1 MEHVMHLL
9 LVYHR
14 LLESGVNETVVNGS
28 TDMIT
33 ALNSYFHY
41 CSELSIT
48 MPMAVR
54 GNNEPSKPIRIKKI
68 HSHLIANFIT

>member
-1 MEHVMHLL
+1 MHLL

-41 CSELSIT
+41 CAELSTTIL
-48 MPMAVR
+48 MVR
-54 GNNEPSKPIRIKKI
+54 CIRFNIM
-68 HSHLIANFIT
+68 

>member
-1 MEHVMHLL
+1 MHLL

-33 ALNSYFHY
+33 ALNSYFTIVQNY
-41 CSELSIT
+41 LLQCLW
-48 MPMAVR
+48 
-54 GNNEPSKPIRIKKI
+54 
-68 HSHLIANFIT
+68 

>member
-1 MEHVMHLL
+1 MHLL

-33 ALNSYFHY
+33 ALNSYFH
-41 CSELSIT
+41 
-48 MPMAVR
+48 
-54 GNNEPSKPIRIKKI
+54 
-68 HSHLIANFIT
+68 